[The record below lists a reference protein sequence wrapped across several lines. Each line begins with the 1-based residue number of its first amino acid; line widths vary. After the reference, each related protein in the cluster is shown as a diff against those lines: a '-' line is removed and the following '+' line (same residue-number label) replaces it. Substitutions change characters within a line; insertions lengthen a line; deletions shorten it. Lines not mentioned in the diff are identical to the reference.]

1 LPWVALIVLLVAIV
15 AIAGVAL
22 LWKEKPQDLAIKDGV
37 SGASQA
43 NAPQNKI
50 VDRVQANAAA
60 DSAAPAAAQAAPT
73 SNEAAGSAA
82 SAPAEP
88 PSAPAPAAA
97 SQTAAGAPNSPP
109 ATTGEASIP
118 TVTVPTVAV
127 RPGDTS
133 PPAQTAAA
141 QPPATQGPQPARAAL
156 LIDAGDPQKPKIDLG
171 TAVWTLLP
179 PGAGPAQAAG
189 PAVQAEVDIPELK
202 MHATVTIRKNT
213 DASLPATHTMDLRFA
228 FAAGADVKGFKDMAL
243 PQLRRDDTPNGE
255 SISGVRV
262 KISDSYF
269 LVGLTRSDVDL
280 AHNLDLLSS
289 RNWLDLPLLFNDD
302 HVAKLTFEK
311 GPTGQSVV
319 AQAVAAWK

>member
-1 LPWVALIVLLVAIV
+1 A
-15 AIAGVAL
+15 
-22 LWKEKPQDLAIKDGV
+22 
-37 SGASQA
+37 
-43 NAPQNKI
+43 
-50 VDRVQANAAA
+50 
-60 DSAAPAAAQAAPT
+60 T
-73 SNEAAGSAA
+73 SP
-82 SAPAEP
+82 PAEP
-88 PSAPAPAAA
+88 PPAPAPAAP
-97 SQTAAGAPNSPP
+97 SQTAAAASNSPP

-118 TVTVPTVAV
+118 TVTVPTVPV
-127 RPGDTS
+127 RPGETS
-133 PPAQTAAA
+133 SPAQTAAA
-141 QPPATQGPQPARAAL
+141 QPPAAQGPQPARAAL

-179 PGAGPAQAAG
+179 AGAGPAQAAG

-228 FAAGADVKGFKDMAL
+228 FADGADVKGFKDMAL

-280 AHNLDLLSS
+280 AHNLELLSS
-289 RNWLDLPLLFNDD
+289 RNWLDFPLLFSDD

-311 GPTGQSVV
+311 GPTGQSVI

>member
-1 LPWVALIVLLVAIV
+1 MALLVLVV
-15 AIAGVAL
+15 AIAAVAGFAVI
-22 LWKEKPQDLAIKDGV
+22 WKEKPQDLAIKDG
-37 SGASQA
+37 ASAAAKA

-50 VDRVQANAAA
+50 VDRVQANATGQAA
-60 DSAAPAAAQAAPT
+60 APPAAASPTPADTPAAT
-73 SNEAAGSAA
+73 
-82 SAPAEP
+82 APA
-88 PSAPAPAAA
+88 SSLAAPAPAVATTAPAA
-97 SQTAAGAPNSPP
+97 NPPPTSPP
-109 ATTGEASIP
+109 PAGEAPIA
-118 TVTVPTVAV
+118 TVTVPTVPVHPTEAA
-127 RPGDTS
+127 PG
-133 PPAQTAAA
+133 AQTATV
-141 QPPATQGPQPARAAL
+141 QPPAAQGPQPARAAL

-189 PAVQAEVDIPELK
+189 PAVQADVDIPELK

-213 DASLPATHTMDLRFA
+213 DASLPATHTMDLRFS
-228 FAAGADVKGFKDMAL
+228 FADGADAKGFKDMAL

-255 SISGVRV
+255 AVSGVRV

-269 LVGLTRSDVDL
+269 LVGLTRSDTDL

-289 RNWLDLPLLFNDD
+289 RNWLDFPLLFNDD

-311 GPTGQSVV
+311 GPTGQAVI